1 MTAALAAMLA
11 LTAPMAF
18 AQTSTTT
25 TTTPPATATTT
36 HAGTTANHIMPGQI
50 RVTQM
55 DGARVYDRQNQN
67 IGDVK
72 DIILDK
78 EGKVDAVVLNV
89 GAFLG
94 VGGKYVA
101 LPMRDIKVDFDKD
114 NKPHFTVDMTKDQL
128 KAAQAFDLDEKKAST
143 GSSTTTG
150 TSTPPRTEPR
160 TNPPP
165 AERK

>member
-1 MTAALAAMLA
+1 MTAAFAAMLA
-11 LTAPMAF
+11 LTAPVAF

-25 TTTPPATATTT
+25 TTTTPPSATATTT

-50 RVTQM
+50 RTTQM

-78 EGKVDAVVLNV
+78 DGKVASVVLNV

-101 LPMRDIKVDFDKD
+101 IPMHDMKVDFDKD

-128 KAAQAFDLDEKKAST
+128 KSAQAFDLDEKKAA
-143 GSSTTTG
+143 TG
-150 TSTPPRTEPR
+150 TSTPPRA
-160 TNPPP
+160 NPPP

>member
-1 MTAALAAMLA
+1 MTAAFAAMLA
-11 LTAPMAF
+11 MSPMAF
-18 AQTSTTT
+18 AQTTSTTT
-25 TTTPPATATTT
+25 NSPTSATST
-36 HAGTTANHIMPGQI
+36 HALTANHITSGQI
-50 RVTQM
+50 RATQM

-67 IGDVK
+67 IGDIK

-78 EGKVDAVVLNV
+78 DGKVAAVVLNV

-94 VGGKYVA
+94 VGGKFVA
-101 LPMRDIKVDFDKD
+101 VPMNDVKVDFDKD